1 MSLFKSNCRITP
13 TARGDDAP
21 VTRILMISITYLIR
35 RLRHVGIRNNIAR
48 VTEPHFSLV
57 VLCYRSGQNII
68 PFVERLQ
75 RTLSRCNFSW
85 ELVLVG
91 NYIEGSDDETPEV
104 VTKLAEGSDNI
115 RTVIRPKQGMM
126 GWDMRMGLDAAR
138 GTYIGVID
146 GDGQFPPESIIAC
159 LLKCELE
166 DLDLTKTYRVIR
178 DDGLYRRLISTVY
191 NALFSLLFGFKVR
204 DINSKPKIIRRDKY
218 ELLHLQSDDWFAD
231 AEIVIRARE
240 LGLKMGET
248 PVHFK
253 VNDTRG
259 SFVKPKAILEFT
271 SNLLRYRFSPR
282 QRAKAR
288 SLPRPAEK

>member
-1 MSLFKSNCRITP
+1 M
-13 TARGDDAP
+13 AG
-21 VTRILMISITYLIR
+21 
-35 RLRHVGIRNNIAR
+35 
-48 VTEPHFSLV
+48 PHFSFV

-75 RTLSRCNFSW
+75 RTLSRCTFSS

-104 VTKLAEGSDNI
+104 VKTLAERFDNI
-115 RTVIRPKQGMM
+115 RTVIRPKEGMM

-146 GDGQFPPESIIAC
+146 GDGQFPPESIVAC

-178 DDGLYRRLISTVY
+178 DDGLYRRCISAVY
-191 NALFSLLFGFKVR
+191 NAIFSLLFGFKVR

-218 ELLHLQSDDWFAD
+218 ELLELKSDDWFAD
-231 AEIVIRARE
+231 AEIIIRARE
-240 LGLKMGET
+240 LGLKIGET

-253 VNDTRG
+253 INDNRG
-259 SFVKPKAILEFT
+259 SFVKPKAILEFS
-271 SNLLRYRFSPR
+271 SNLLKYRFSPR
-282 QRAKAR
+282 QKTKAG
-288 SLPRPAEK
+288 SLSSSAVK

>member
-1 MSLFKSNCRITP
+1 M
-13 TARGDDAP
+13 
-21 VTRILMISITYLIR
+21 
-35 RLRHVGIRNNIAR
+35 
-48 VTEPHFSLV
+48 TEPHFSLV

-75 RTLSRCNFSW
+75 RTLSRCNFTW

-91 NYIEGSDDETPEV
+91 NYIEGSDDETPQV
-104 VTKLAEGSDNI
+104 VKKLAEGSNNI

-166 DLDLTKTYRVIR
+166 ELDMAKTYRVIR
-178 DDGLYRRLISTVY
+178 DDGLYRRLISAVY
-191 NALFSLLFGFKVR
+191 NGIFRVLFGFKVR

-218 ELLHLQSDDWFAD
+218 ELLHLESDDWFAD
-231 AEIVIRARE
+231 AEIIIRARE
-240 LGLKMGET
+240 LGLKIGET

-253 VNDTRG
+253 SNDNRG
-259 SFVKPKAILEFT
+259 SFVKPKAILEFG
-271 SNLLRYRFSPR
+271 SNLLKYRFSPR
-282 QRAKAR
+282 QNRR
-288 SLPRPAEK
+288 LDTVRTTSR

>member
-1 MSLFKSNCRITP
+1 M
-13 TARGDDAP
+13 
-21 VTRILMISITYLIR
+21 
-35 RLRHVGIRNNIAR
+35 
-48 VTEPHFSLV
+48 
-57 VLCYRSGQNII
+57 LCYRSGQNII

-75 RTLSRCNFSW
+75 RTLSRCNFTW

-104 VTKLAEGSDNI
+104 VTKLAESSDNI

-166 DLDLTKTYRVIR
+166 DLDLAKTYRVIR

-191 NALFSLLFGFKVR
+191 NALFRLLFGFKVR
-204 DINSKPKIIRRDKY
+204 DINSKPKILRRDKY
-218 ELLHLQSDDWFAD
+218 ELLHLESDDWFAD
-231 AEIVIRARE
+231 AEIIIRARE
-240 LGLKMGET
+240 LGLKIGET

-253 VNDTRG
+253 INDNRG
-259 SFVKPKAILEFT
+259 SFVKPKAILEFS
-271 SNLLRYRFSPR
+271 SNLLKYRFSNR
-282 QRAKAR
+282 SRAKAGAL
-288 SLPRPAEK
+288 SSSTVKSKL

>member
-1 MSLFKSNCRITP
+1 MN
-13 TARGDDAP
+13 
-21 VTRILMISITYLIR
+21 
-35 RLRHVGIRNNIAR
+35 
-48 VTEPHFSLV
+48 EPHFSLV
-57 VLCYRSGQNII
+57 VLCYRSGQSII

-75 RTLSRCNFSW
+75 RTLSRCNFTW
-85 ELVLVG
+85 EIVLVG

-104 VTKLAEGSDNI
+104 VTNLAERSDNI

-146 GDGQFPPESIIAC
+146 GDGQFPPESIVAC

-178 DDGLYRRLISTVY
+178 DDGLYRRAISMGY
-191 NALFSLLFGFKVR
+191 NAIFSLLFGFKVR

-240 LGLKMGET
+240 LGLKIGET
-248 PVHFK
+248 PVHFTI
-253 VNDTRG
+253 NDNRG
-259 SFVKPKAILEFT
+259 SFVKPKAIFEFA
-271 SNLLRYRFSPR
+271 SNLFKYRFSR
-282 QRAKAR
+282 KQSAKAR
-288 SLPRPAEK
+288 SLSGSTAK

>member
-1 MSLFKSNCRITP
+1 M
-13 TARGDDAP
+13 
-21 VTRILMISITYLIR
+21 
-35 RLRHVGIRNNIAR
+35 
-48 VTEPHFSLV
+48 TEPHFSLV
-57 VLCYRSGQNII
+57 VLCYRSGQSII

-91 NYIEGSDDETPEV
+91 NYIEGSDDETPQV
-104 VTKLAEGSDNI
+104 VAKLAERSDNI

-178 DDGLYRRLISTVY
+178 DDGLYRRLISMVY
-191 NALFSLLFGFKVR
+191 NAIFSLLFGFKVR

-218 ELLHLQSDDWFAD
+218 ELLHLESDDWFAD

-240 LGLKMGET
+240 LGLKIGET
-248 PVHFK
+248 PVHFS
-253 VNDTRG
+253 VNDNRA
-259 SFVKPKAILEFT
+259 SFVKPKAILEFS
-271 SNLLRYRFSPR
+271 SNLLRYRFSSR
-282 QRAKAR
+282 QRAKAG
-288 SLPRPAEK
+288 SLPRPAVK

>member
-1 MSLFKSNCRITP
+1 M
-13 TARGDDAP
+13 
-21 VTRILMISITYLIR
+21 
-35 RLRHVGIRNNIAR
+35 
-48 VTEPHFSLV
+48 
-57 VLCYRSGQNII
+57 LCYRSGQSII

-91 NYIEGSDDETPEV
+91 NYIEGSDDETPQV
-104 VTKLAEGSDNI
+104 VKKLAEGSDNI

-146 GDGQFPPESIIAC
+146 GDGQFPPESIVAC

-218 ELLHLQSDDWFAD
+218 ELLQLTSDDWFAD
-231 AEIVIRARE
+231 AELIIRARE
-240 LGLKMGET
+240 LGLKIGET
-248 PVHFK
+248 PVHFSI
-253 VNDTRG
+253 NDTRG
-259 SFVKPKAILEFT
+259 SFVKPKAILEFS
-271 SNLLRYRFSPR
+271 SNLLKYRFSPK
-282 QRAKAR
+282 QRAKAG
-288 SLPRPAEK
+288 SLSRTPLK

>member
-1 MSLFKSNCRITP
+1 MN
-13 TARGDDAP
+13 
-21 VTRILMISITYLIR
+21 
-35 RLRHVGIRNNIAR
+35 
-48 VTEPHFSLV
+48 PHFSLV

-68 PFVERLQ
+68 PFVDRLR

-91 NYIEGSDDETPEV
+91 NYIEGSDDETPQIVE
-104 VTKLAEGSDNI
+104 KMAEQLPNI

-146 GDGQFPPESIIAC
+146 GDGQFPPESIVAC

-178 DDGLYRRLISTVY
+178 DDGLYRRFISLVY
-191 NALFSLLFGFKVR
+191 NALFSVLFGFKVR

-218 ELLHLQSDDWFAD
+218 ELLNLQSDDWFAD
-231 AEIVIRARE
+231 AEIMIRARE
-240 LGLKMGET
+240 LGLKIGET
-248 PVHFK
+248 PVHFSS
-253 VNDTRG
+253 NDARG
-259 SFVKPKAILEFT
+259 SFVKPQAVLEFT
-271 SNLLRYRFSPR
+271 SNLLRYRFASRKAANPSSR
-282 QRAKAR
+282 YSSVAKN
-288 SLPRPAEK
+288 

>member
-1 MSLFKSNCRITP
+1 M
-13 TARGDDAP
+13 
-21 VTRILMISITYLIR
+21 
-35 RLRHVGIRNNIAR
+35 
-48 VTEPHFSLV
+48 TEPHFSLV
-57 VLCYRSGQNII
+57 VLCYRSGQSII

-91 NYIEGSDDETPEV
+91 NYVEGSDDETPQV
-104 VTKLAEGSDNI
+104 VTKLAEGSNNI

-191 NALFSLLFGFKVR
+191 NGIFSLLFGFKVR

-218 ELLHLQSDDWFAD
+218 ELLQLQSDDWFAD

-240 LGLKMGET
+240 LGLKIGET

-253 VNDTRG
+253 VNDNRG
-259 SFVKPKAILEFT
+259 SFVKPKAILEFS
-271 SNLLRYRFSPR
+271 SNLLKYRFSPR
-282 QRAKAR
+282 RRTKPA
-288 SLPRPAEK
+288 SLSGSTVK

>member
-1 MSLFKSNCRITP
+1 
-13 TARGDDAP
+13 
-21 VTRILMISITYLIR
+21 
-35 RLRHVGIRNNIAR
+35 
-48 VTEPHFSLV
+48 
-57 VLCYRSGQNII
+57 
-68 PFVERLQ
+68 VERLQ
-75 RTLSRCNFSW
+75 RTLSLCNFSW

-91 NYIEGSDDETPEV
+91 NYIEGSDDETPQV
-104 VTKLAEGSDNI
+104 VKKLAEESPNI

-178 DDGLYRRLISTVY
+178 DDGLYRRLISAVY
-191 NALFSLLFGFKVR
+191 NAVFSLLFGFKVR
-204 DINSKPKIIRRDKY
+204 DINSKPKIMRRDKY

-240 LGLKMGET
+240 LGLKIGET

-253 VNDTRG
+253 INDSRG

-271 SNLLRYRFSPR
+271 SNLLKYRFSSKLN
-282 QRAKAR
+282 AKGR
-288 SLPRPAEK
+288 SLPHSAVE

>member
-1 MSLFKSNCRITP
+1 MST
-13 TARGDDAP
+13 
-21 VTRILMISITYLIR
+21 
-35 RLRHVGIRNNIAR
+35 
-48 VTEPHFSLV
+48 PHFSLV
-57 VLCYRSGQNII
+57 VLCYRSGETII

-91 NYIEGSDDETPEV
+91 NYIEGSDDETPQV
-104 VTKLAEGSDNI
+104 VSKLAERSDNI

-178 DDGLYRRLISTVY
+178 DGGWYRRFISMGY
-191 NALFSLLFGFKVR
+191 NALFGLLFGFKVR

-218 ELLHLQSDDWFAD
+218 ELLRLESDDWFAD
-231 AEIVIRARE
+231 AELVIRAHE
-240 LGLKMGET
+240 LGLKIGET
-248 PVHFK
+248 PVHFS
-253 VNDTRG
+253 VNDNRG
-259 SFVKPKAILEFT
+259 SFVKPQAILEFA
-271 SNLLRYRFSPR
+271 SNLLRYRFARKQSG
-282 QRAKAR
+282 KAR
-288 SLPRPAEK
+288 LLSRPTVE

>member
-1 MSLFKSNCRITP
+1 V
-13 TARGDDAP
+13 AD
-21 VTRILMISITYLIR
+21 
-35 RLRHVGIRNNIAR
+35 
-48 VTEPHFSLV
+48 PHFSLV
-57 VLCYRSGQNII
+57 VLCYRSGTSII

-91 NYIEGSDDETPEV
+91 NYIEGSDDETPAV
-104 VTKLAEGSDNI
+104 VKRLAEQSPNI

-146 GDGQFPPESIIAC
+146 GDGQFPPESIVAC

-178 DDGLYRRLISTVY
+178 DDGLYRRLVSLVY
-191 NALFSLLFGFKVR
+191 NALFRLLFGFKVR

-218 ELLHLQSDDWFAD
+218 ELLQLQSDDWFAD
-231 AEIVIRARE
+231 AEIIIRARE
-240 LGLKMGET
+240 LGLKIGET
-248 PVHFK
+248 PVHFSA
-253 VNDTRG
+253 NDTRG
-259 SFVKPKAILEFT
+259 SFVKPKAVVEFT
-271 SNLLRYRFSPR
+271 SNLLQYRFSPR
-282 QRAKAR
+282 RKIKAR
-288 SLPRPAEK
+288 PLSRSAAK

>member
-1 MSLFKSNCRITP
+1 M
-13 TARGDDAP
+13 
-21 VTRILMISITYLIR
+21 
-35 RLRHVGIRNNIAR
+35 
-48 VTEPHFSLV
+48 TEPHFSLV
-57 VLCYRSGQNII
+57 VLCYRSGQSIA

-75 RTLSRCNFSW
+75 RTLARCNFSW

-91 NYIEGSDDETPEV
+91 NYIEGSDDETPQV

-178 DDGLYRRLISTVY
+178 DDGLYRRFISTMY
-191 NALFSLLFGFKVR
+191 NAIFSLLFGFKVR
-204 DINSKPKIIRRDKY
+204 DINSKPKILRRDKY
-218 ELLHLQSDDWFAD
+218 QLLNLQSDDWFAD

-240 LGLKMGET
+240 LGLKIGET
-248 PVHFK
+248 PVHFSL
-253 VNDTRG
+253 NDKRG
-259 SFVKPKAILEFT
+259 SFVKPKAILEFS

-282 QRAKAR
+282 YRTKANLVTRPTAK
-288 SLPRPAEK
+288 

>member
-1 MSLFKSNCRITP
+1 VS
-13 TARGDDAP
+13 D
-21 VTRILMISITYLIR
+21 
-35 RLRHVGIRNNIAR
+35 
-48 VTEPHFSLV
+48 PHFSLV
-57 VLCYRSGQNII
+57 VLCYRSGKDII

-91 NYIEGSDDETPEV
+91 NYVEGSDDETPQV
-104 VTKLAEGSDNI
+104 VAKLAETSSNI

-146 GDGQFPPESIIAC
+146 GDGQFPAESIIAC

-218 ELLHLQSDDWFAD
+218 ELMQLKSDDWFAD

-240 LGLKMGET
+240 LGLKIGET
-248 PVHFK
+248 PVHFSI
-253 VNDTRG
+253 NDTRG

-271 SNLLRYRFSPR
+271 SNLLKYRFSHTE
-282 QRAKAR
+282 RAKAALLSR
-288 SLPRPAEK
+288 SAAK

>member
-1 MSLFKSNCRITP
+1 MS
-13 TARGDDAP
+13 
-21 VTRILMISITYLIR
+21 
-35 RLRHVGIRNNIAR
+35 
-48 VTEPHFSLV
+48 EPHFSLV
-57 VLCYRSGQNII
+57 VLCYRSGQSII

-104 VTKLAEGSDNI
+104 VTKLAESADNI

-191 NALFSLLFGFKVR
+191 NALFRVLFGFKVR

-218 ELLHLQSDDWFAD
+218 ELLNLESDDWFAD
-231 AEIVIRARE
+231 AEIIIRARE
-240 LGLKMGET
+240 LGLKIGET
-248 PVHFK
+248 PVHFSI
-253 VNDTRG
+253 NDNRG
-259 SFVKPKAILEFT
+259 SFVKPKAIFEFS
-271 SNLLRYRFSPR
+271 SNLLRYRFSHKRRP
-282 QRAKAR
+282 KTG

>member
-1 MSLFKSNCRITP
+1 
-13 TARGDDAP
+13 
-21 VTRILMISITYLIR
+21 
-35 RLRHVGIRNNIAR
+35 
-48 VTEPHFSLV
+48 
-57 VLCYRSGQNII
+57 
-68 PFVERLQ
+68 LQ

-91 NYIEGSDDETPEV
+91 NYIEGTDDETPDV
-104 VTKLAEGSDNI
+104 VRKLAERSPNI

-178 DDGLYRRLISTVY
+178 DDGLYRRLISAVY
-191 NALFSLLFGFKVR
+191 NAIFSLLFGFKVR

-218 ELLHLQSDDWFAD
+218 ELLKLESDDWFAD

-240 LGLKMGET
+240 LGLKIGET

-253 VNDTRG
+253 VNDNRG
-259 SFVKPKAILEFT
+259 SFVNPKAILEF
-271 SNLLRYRFSPR
+271 SANLLKYRFSR
-282 QRAKAR
+282 GQRGKRRA
-288 SLPRPAEK
+288 LPRSAVE

>member
-1 MSLFKSNCRITP
+1 
-13 TARGDDAP
+13 
-21 VTRILMISITYLIR
+21 
-35 RLRHVGIRNNIAR
+35 

-75 RTLSRCNFSW
+75 RTLSYCNFSW

-91 NYIEGSDDETPEV
+91 NYIEGSDDETPQV
-104 VTKLAEGSDNI
+104 VKKLAEGSDNI

-166 DLDLTKTYRVIR
+166 DLDLAKTYRVIR
-178 DDGLYRRLISTVY
+178 DDGFYRRFISAVY
-191 NALFSLLFGFKVR
+191 NGIFSLLFGFKVR
-204 DINSKPKIIRRDKY
+204 DINSKPKIIRREKY
-218 ELLHLQSDDWFAD
+218 ELLHLESDDWFAD
-231 AEIVIRARE
+231 AEIIIRARE
-240 LGLKMGET
+240 LGLKIGET

-253 VNDTRG
+253 SNDNRG
-259 SFVKPKAILEFT
+259 SFVKPKAILEFS
-271 SNLLRYRFSPR
+271 SNLLKYRFSTR
-282 QRAKAR
+282 QKTKAGSLSRSAAK
-288 SLPRPAEK
+288 

>member
-1 MSLFKSNCRITP
+1 MS
-13 TARGDDAP
+13 D
-21 VTRILMISITYLIR
+21 
-35 RLRHVGIRNNIAR
+35 
-48 VTEPHFSLV
+48 PHFSLV

-178 DDGLYRRLISTVY
+178 DDGLYRRLISAVY
-191 NALFSLLFGFKVR
+191 NAIFSLLFGFKVR

-218 ELLHLQSDDWFAD
+218 ELLQLESDDWFAD

-240 LGLKMGET
+240 LGLKVGET
-248 PVHFK
+248 PVHFSS
-253 VNDTRG
+253 NDNRG
-259 SFVKPKAILEFT
+259 SFVKPKAILEFA
-271 SNLLRYRFSPR
+271 SNLLRYRFSPK

-288 SLPRPAEK
+288 SLSSRSAVE

>member
-1 MSLFKSNCRITP
+1 MS
-13 TARGDDAP
+13 
-21 VTRILMISITYLIR
+21 
-35 RLRHVGIRNNIAR
+35 
-48 VTEPHFSLV
+48 EPHFSLV
-57 VLCYRSGQNII
+57 VLCYRSGKHII

-191 NALFSLLFGFKVR
+191 NAIFSLLFGFKVR

-218 ELLHLQSDDWFAD
+218 ELLHLESDDWFAD

-240 LGLKMGET
+240 LGLKIGET
-248 PVHFK
+248 PVHFSL
-253 VNDTRG
+253 NDKRG

-271 SNLLRYRFSPR
+271 SNLLRYRFSLK
-282 QRAKAR
+282 QRAKAASLAR
-288 SLPRPAEK
+288 SAVK